1 MGAVHEVVRKSNSG
15 STKRVEL
22 VYFEIT
28 NPKTYASYVL
38 LKNFYWEN
46 DADNL
51 KSIANRLRIIGFS
64 RRYLTN
70 IQKKEGSVTCTYCKK
85 PDLVIEL
92 EGMKVPQNIKATIDH
107 IIPISEGG
115 PVFDE
120 SNITPCCGKCNGRK
134 GSLSVEVF
142 LKIVKPWKSI

>member
-115 PVFDE
+115 PVFDS

-134 GSLSVEVF
+134 GSLSVEEF